1 MLGRSGFSLTA
12 PQGGTKWMNCESS
25 LAIEEFALEIPVLKD
40 GANTQPDQTFLQSK
54 LLTCGA
60 DCTDLS
66 QDSRSRGSS
75 QFDRGYPWLVPET
88 LY

>member
-25 LAIEEFALEIPVLKD
+25 LAIKEFALEIPVLKD

-54 LLTCGA
+54 L
-60 DCTDLS
+60 
-66 QDSRSRGSS
+66 
-75 QFDRGYPWLVPET
+75 
-88 LY
+88 